1 MLQARNKQANRACT
15 TSNNKWMDVK
25 HCARHLMAFKLDF
38 INVTWSF
45 GWLSSIDYRQLWIF
59 VASSVFLATKT
70 VGWCHQLAPYAST
83 LSSILN
89 RKSTG
94 VIDLSFLLLFLLSSL
109 TLSFFASLIPTHS
122 IWKCIKCAQITFT
135 QFPRNTWNFLI
146 FNLHRVWDFFLFV
159 SSFSFSMSSCG
170 WIETRS
176 ERKKNVQNCFRF
188 SCADDR
194 SKPIQLIKC
203 VKSFS
208 DWIIACLY

>member
-38 INVTWSF
+38 INVSVTWSF

-109 TLSFFASLIPTHS
+109 TLSFFCFTYTDSVDLEVYQVCANHFYTISQKYLKLFDFQLAS
-122 IWKCIKCAQITFT
+122 CV
-135 QFPRNTWNFLI
+135 R
-146 FNLHRVWDFFLFV
+146 FFFV
-159 SSFSFSMSSCG
+159 C
-170 WIETRS
+170 
-176 ERKKNVQNCFRF
+176 Q
-188 SCADDR
+188 
-194 SKPIQLIKC
+194 
-203 VKSFS
+203 
-208 DWIIACLY
+208 